1 MLPEILACNYCN
13 VRFCEIHGRF
23 IATCRKCR
31 TDGCG
36 PCRVFNIQ
44 VDALMRTSGEHRK
57 KYIFNFVFDFLNIS
71 NETLKQFYNSEKKQ
85 EINLSAWKMHEE
97 HGRKNY
103 TSTLSSTMK
112 YQYQMKKEKDMYF

>member
-1 MLPEILACNYCN
+1 MEYLEIFKSNILKKEFHEFVKKMLPEILACNYCN

-31 TDGCG
+31 ADGCG

-71 NETLKQFYNSEKKQ
+71 NETLKQFYNSEK
-85 EINLSAWKMHEE
+85 N
-97 HGRKNY
+97 
-103 TSTLSSTMK
+103 
-112 YQYQMKKEKDMYF
+112 KKLT